1 MTLCGLAAV
10 SKGLDFKHLRSCRMS
25 RARVPVPRVDVV
37 SSPQLCI
44 HTLLVSVIAV
54 VHNDSEAWF
63 SELVTSHFISHSRTQ
78 ETKY

>member
-1 MTLCGLAAV
+1 
-10 SKGLDFKHLRSCRMS
+10 MS
-25 RARVPVPRVDVV
+25 RARVPVRRVVVDVV

-63 SELVTSHFISHSRTQ
+63 SERMTSHFISHPRTHEATEFIYHDAVRYQ
-78 ETKY
+78 